1 MYGDDAVDADVPREV
16 LVPALPEDVDAL
28 SELLCRRRGSKV
40 EIRIPQ
46 RGDKKALFETVQ
58 RNAEQ
63 AFVRHKVRRAS
74 DLTARSLAL
83 QELQDSLELAESPL
97 RIECFDVSTLQGTE
111 TVASMVVFED
121 GLARKSE
128 YRRFGVKGE
137 ATDDLSSLYEVVRRR
152 FARYLDERQTGGAL
166 DPAPV
171 DPATG
176 RARRFAYPPNLL
188 VVDGGA
194 PQVAAAQ
201 RALDDLGID
210 DVALCGLAKRLEE
223 VWLPGRAEPLILPRS
238 SEALYLLQRVRD
250 EAHRFA
256 ITYHRERR
264 SKRMT
269 VSALDTIPGLGETR
283 RKALLKKF
291 GSVKRLRAATA
302 EEIVEVPGIGART
315 AAAIVAALAT
325 GAADAV
331 AVDPTT
337 GEILPSALGE

>member
-1 MYGDDAVDADVPREV
+1 
-16 LVPALPEDVDAL
+16 
-28 SELLCRRRGSKV
+28 
-40 EIRIPQ
+40 
-46 RGDKKALFETVQ
+46 

-128 YRRFGVKGE
+128 YRRFAVKGE

-176 RARRFAYPPNLL
+176 RARRFAYAPNLL